1 MKDHGLDLAVIG
13 NGRTAALVDPCS
25 RLVWWCY
32 PRFDGDPIFCRLL
45 AGEEEK
51 GFSDVVLDD
60 MVEFHSEYVR
70 NTAIVTTILTDRNG
84 AKVRIT
90 DFAPRFRQYERV
102 FRPPQLFRMIEPIAG
117 LPRVTIRMRPTCEY
131 GKPLP
136 RRALGSNHIRYYNDS
151 TVIRLT
157 TDAPLSLIDRESP
170 FVLTRPLHLVFGPD
184 EPDSGDLQKTSREF
198 VERTHDYWLEWVRR
212 LSISVDWQEAI
223 IRAAITLKL
232 SNFDETGAVVAAH
245 TTSIPEAPSSGR
257 TWDYRYCWRR
267 DAYFVVQALNRI
279 GATRTMEEFITFTL
293 SIASKP
299 DLELRPLYSVV
310 PTTDIEE
317 RTAPDLAGY
326 RGDGPVR
333 IGNAAVSQIQNDTY
347 GSVIL
352 AAMPLFFDRRLPRPG
367 DEGLFRLLETLG
379 SRAAKKAFE
388 PDAGIWEYRGRQR
401 VHTHSA
407 AMCWAGCQRL
417 AAIAA
422 RLGLDAR
429 AKHWNSI
436 AEPMHAELIERAWNQ
451 KRGAFTAAF
460 GSDDLDASVLL
471 LADLGVVEVDDPR
484 FVSTVAA
491 MERELMREKH
501 VMRYANPDDF
511 GLPVTAFLIC
521 RFWLIDALWSLGRR
535 DAAKDLFTDALNHR
549 NRYGLLSEDVDPQT
563 GELWGNFPQTY
574 SMAGLILSAMRLSRS
589 WADRYWRGGASTRP
603 ALAIFGAASR
613 GPVSV
618 RCTACRSQRCP
629 ASLSKRGCHA
639 CAMATSGVA

>member
-45 AGEEEK
+45 AGQEEK

-60 MVEFHSEYVR
+60 MVEFHSEYMR
-70 NTAIVTTILTDRNG
+70 NSAIVTTILTDRNG
-84 AKVRIT
+84 AKVRVT
-90 DFAPRFRQYERV
+90 DFAPRFRLYERV
-102 FRPPQLFRMIEPIAG
+102 FRPPQLCRIIEPIAG
-117 LPRVTIRMRPTCEY
+117 LPRVTIRVRPTCEY

-136 RRALGSNHIRYYNDS
+136 HRSLGSNHIRYFNDS

-157 TDAPLSLIDRESP
+157 TDAPLSLIDSEAP
-170 FVLTRPLHLVFGPD
+170 LVLTRPLHLVFGPD
-184 EPDSGDLQKTSREF
+184 EPFAGDLQKTCRDF
-198 VERTHDYWLEWVRR
+198 VERTHDYWMEWVRR
-212 LSISVDWQEAI
+212 LSISYDWQDAI

-232 SNFDETGAVVAAH
+232 SNFDETGGIIAAH

-257 TWDYRYCWRR
+257 TWDYRYCWLR

-279 GATRTMEEFITFTL
+279 GATRTMEEFISFTL

-310 PTTDIEE
+310 PTTGIEE

-333 IGNAAVSQIQNDTY
+333 IGNAAVSQTQNDTY

-367 DEGLFRLLETLG
+367 DEGLFHLLETLG
-379 SRAAKKAFE
+379 VRAAKKAFE

-422 RLGLDAR
+422 RIGLDAR

-436 AEPMHAELIERAWNQ
+436 AEPMHAELTERAWNQ

-491 MERELMREKH
+491 MERELVREKH
-501 VMRYANPDDF
+501 VMRYASADDF
-511 GLPVTAFLIC
+511 GMPVTAFLIC

-535 DAAKDLFTDALNHR
+535 DAARDLFNDALNHR
-549 NRYGLLSEDVDPQT
+549 NRYGLLSEDVDPKT
-563 GELWGNFPQTY
+563 GALWGNFPQTY

-589 WADRYWRGGASTRP
+589 WEDRYWRG
-603 ALAIFGAASR
+603 
-613 GPVSV
+613 
-618 RCTACRSQRCP
+618 
-629 ASLSKRGCHA
+629 
-639 CAMATSGVA
+639 